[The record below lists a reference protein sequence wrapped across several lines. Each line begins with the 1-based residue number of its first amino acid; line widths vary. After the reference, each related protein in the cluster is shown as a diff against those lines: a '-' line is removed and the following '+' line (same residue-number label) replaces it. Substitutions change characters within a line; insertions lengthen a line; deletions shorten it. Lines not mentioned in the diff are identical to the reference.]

1 MLHIFPMSLHAQDF
15 SWHFISPS
23 WHPTLYPS
31 GGQDKYDPQFDL
43 CGHHFSQSV
52 VNKQTNKPTSIHNN
66 QCRHT
71 INICWLKQWKEE
83 ISPPLSMN
91 PPCQESCSLRWKG
104 RLCKSCPSFCRAFPG
119 FSFYIPGVTELS
131 ANRGLSASQPPTCQ
145 RWFHKN
151 LFLLLVVAK
160 V

>member
-31 GGQDKYDPQFDL
+31 RGQDKYDPQFDL

-71 INICWLKQWKEE
+71 INICWPKQWKEE
-83 ISPPLSMN
+83 ITTPPREPTLPRELLPTMKRSPL
-91 PPCQESCSLRWKG
+91 QELPFFLQSISWILFLYSR
-104 RLCKSCPSFCRAFPG
+104 SDRAV
-119 FSFYIPGVTELS
+119 SQQRTVSIT
-131 ANRGLSASQPPTCQ
+131 ASNLPTLV
-145 RWFHKN
+145 HKN